1 MFETVWKAFQDS
13 PYWQLLGMKIERA
26 ETQIARLYMPCKNDL
41 LQLFGQVH
49 GGAIASLIDS
59 SVAVALSLTL
69 SPDEKATTVELKVNY
84 LEPVRAGVIYADS
97 KLVKR
102 GKKTIVGTT
111 EVTDQDGRLVAI
123 GIATYMVLNKRQAVQ
138 SIHEEKHKE

>member
-1 MFETVWKAFQDS
+1 MSETVWRAFQDS
-13 PYWQLLGMKIERA
+13 PYWRLLGMRIEHA
-26 ETQIARLYMPCKNDL
+26 TVGSARLSMLCKSDL

-59 SVAVALSLTL
+59 SVAVALALTL

-84 LEPVRAGVIYADS
+84 LEPVRTGEIYADS

-102 GKKTIVGTT
+102 GKKIIVGTT
-111 EVTDQDGRLVAI
+111 EVTDRDGRLAAI
-123 GIATYMVLNKRQAVQ
+123 GTVTYMVLEKR
-138 SIHEEKHKE
+138 

>member
-1 MFETVWKAFQDS
+1 MSEVVWNAFQDS
-13 PYWQLLGMKIERA
+13 PYWRLLGMKIESA
-26 ETQIARLYMPCKNDL
+26 AAGSARLYMPCSEEL

-84 LEPVRAGVIYADS
+84 LEPVRAGEIYAES

-102 GKKTIVGTT
+102 GKSIIVGTT
-111 EVTDQDGRLVAI
+111 GVTDREGRLVAI
-123 GIATYMVLNKRQAVQ
+123 GTVTYMVLKKRG
-138 SIHEEKHKE
+138 